1 MANTCTDPSGQC
13 RSQALCNSD
22 PRNKTLL
29 FLLSVV
35 CAVGFS
41 ALDALHAIAKKIS
54 APPIVTPAQWGSK
67 PQPIPDEKKQV
78 PQWITIHHAG
88 ELWHYG
94 DDPQAFVQRMQIW
107 GQNRPK
113 LEKPPRD
120 TYWPDLPYHFLIAPD
135 GRIFQGRPVNY
146 EPESNTKYPLNGNIG
161 IEMMGDFN
169 VQRPSI
175 EQLTACV
182 ALTAWLLQEHKI
194 DMDKIRTHQDV
205 APGQTDCPG
214 KDFYRY
220 IKDGQFKAWVLRAR
234 KGKSLNIVEGE
245 AFPDGPKKSI
255 NDPSTAKPAAVM
267 PASSEKDEA
276 AVKESTASSKEAAAS
291 TKESAASTKDA
302 PLPSNIDEMK

>member
-1 MANTCTDPSGQC
+1 M
-13 RSQALCNSD
+13 
-22 PRNKTLL
+22 
-29 FLLSVV
+29 
-35 CAVGFS
+35 
-41 ALDALHAIAKKIS
+41 
-54 APPIVTPAQWGSK
+54 VTPEQWGSK
-67 PQPIPDEKKQV
+67 PKPIPDEKKQV
-78 PQWITIHHAG
+78 PKWITIHHAG

-94 DDPQAFVQRMQIW
+94 DDPQAFVQKMQIW

-161 IEMMGDFN
+161 VEMMGDFN

-175 EQLTACV
+175 EQLTACA
-182 ALTAWLLQEHKI
+182 ALTAWLMQEHKI
-194 DMDKIRTHQDV
+194 EINKIRTHQDV

-220 IKDGQFKAWVLRAR
+220 IKDGQFRAWVLRAR
-234 KGKSLNIVEGE
+234 KGKSLNIVAGE

-255 NDPSTAKPAAVM
+255 NDPSTARPPATA
-267 PASSEKDEA
+267 PTNSER
-276 AVKESTASSKEAAAS
+276 EAAAGTGS
-291 TKESAASTKDA
+291 GATGGASGAPATGQGAPVTDADGTPDAALKKGSGAEKATAGPGK
-302 PLPSNIDEMK
+302 

>member
-1 MANTCTDPSGQC
+1 M
-13 RSQALCNSD
+13 
-22 PRNKTLL
+22 
-29 FLLSVV
+29 FLLSLA
-35 CAVGFS
+35 CAFCISGFYTQS
-41 ALDALHAIAKKIS
+41 SLAKKIS
-54 APPIVTPAQWGSK
+54 APPIVTPEQWGSK

-161 IEMMGDFN
+161 VEMMGDFN
-169 VQRPSI
+169 VQRPSL
-175 EQLTACV
+175 EQLSACV

-194 DMDKIRTHQDV
+194 EIDKIRTHQDV

-234 KGKSLNIVEGE
+234 KGKSSRIVEGE
-245 AFPDGPKKSI
+245 ALADGPQKSI
-255 NDPSTAKPAAVM
+255 NDPSTAKPALP
-267 PASSEKDEA
+267 PASQEQEAA
-276 AVKESTASSKEAAAS
+276 AVKDAGASSKDGPNTDPAPTE
-291 TKESAASTKDA
+291 KSAGGK
-302 PLPSNIDEMK
+302 K